1 MKKYLKK
8 ISALLMAA
16 IMVLTMCATVFAAD
30 EGTTTT
36 EPGHATVK
44 NVENGSNVK
53 VKAYKI
59 VNYNENGS
67 YESIVS
73 GKPADPSNPT
83 PTEIQELSV
92 NETILGGTH
101 VEFQRPSGEG
111 DFTYAFTEAGMWL
124 VIVEDSTQYLYN
136 PAVISVEQTPNGF
149 KYGTLDQSGEMVE
162 NGVTYMKKSKPT
174 ITKTA
179 VTPDVKGVQYG
190 DIIQFEIKADIP
202 NYKTT
207 EENIKYTINDKL
219 NGLTLVVDDDHEV
232 LARVGAADTT
242 GSENGDLTTAVNAA
256 VQNGATEFTVN
267 SGTPA
272 PLDDAWIL
280 AHKGQQIT
288 ITYYAKVTNAKYSV
302 DLNTNT
308 AKLEY
313 SANNKTHS
321 ETYETK
327 HYTFGIDTSIN
338 GKVDTGTPSK
348 TGEFIKINSDGE
360 VSYNETTGEVTKTEK
375 TELLSGAQFQLHIG
389 SADGSLFK
397 GANGKDTFET
407 VDGRL
412 EINGLDSDVEY
423 YLVETKA
430 PTGYKLLATPIKVKV
445 DAEFTGDVL
454 TGYTVNIGDKG
465 THYTYNETAGTTTL
479 VNDEDHPSN
488 PFGFTNT
495 KLGELPSTGGMGTY
509 LFTIVGVVLMACAAG
524 AFFMSRK
531 KTQE

>member
-1 MKKYLKK
+1 MKKYFKK

-36 EPGHATVK
+36 EPDYATVQ

-59 VNYNENGS
+59 VKYNGNGS

-83 PTEIQELSV
+83 PTEIQDLSV
-92 NETILGGTH
+92 NETILGGTQ
-101 VEFQRPSGEG
+101 VEFQRPSGAG
-111 DFTYAFTEAGMWL
+111 DFTYKFTEAGMWL
-124 VIVEDSTQYLYN
+124 VIVEGSTQYLYN
-136 PAVISVEQTPNGF
+136 PAVISVEQTPDGL

-162 NGVTYMKKSKPT
+162 NDVVYMKKSKPT

-179 VTPDVKGVQYG
+179 VTPNVNGVQYG
-190 DIIQFEIKADIP
+190 DIIQFEINADIP

-207 EENIKYTINDKL
+207 EQNIKYTINDTL
-219 NGLTLVVDDDHEV
+219 NGLTLVVDKDHEV
-232 LARVGAADTT
+232 KATVAGNADET
-242 GSENGDLTTAVNAA
+242 LTEAVNAA
-256 VQNGATEFTVN
+256 VLNGAAEFTVN
-267 SGTPA
+267 SETPA
-272 PLDDAWIL
+272 PLGAEWIL
-280 AHKGQQIT
+280 AHKGQKIT
-288 ITYYAKVTNAKYSV
+288 IRYYAKVTTDAKYSV

-313 SANNKTHS
+313 SANNNTHS
-321 ETYETK
+321 KTDKTK

-338 GKVDTGTPSK
+338 GRVGEGTQSK
-348 TGEFIKINSDGE
+348 TGEFIKINTDGG

-375 TELLSGAQFQLHIG
+375 TELLDGAEFQLHIG
-389 SADGSLFK
+389 SATGDLFTY
-397 GANGKDTFET
+397 ANGKDTFVTDEN
-407 VDGRL
+407 GRL

-430 PTGYKLLATPIKVKV
+430 PTGYKLLATPIRVKI
-445 DAEFTGDVL
+445 DAEFTEDVL

-465 THYTYNETAGTTTL
+465 THYTYNETTGTTTL
-479 VNDEDHPSN
+479 VNDEQHPSN
-488 PFGFTNT
+488 PFGFKNT

>member
-1 MKKYLKK
+1 MKKYFKK

-36 EPGHATVK
+36 ESGHATVK

-59 VNYNENGS
+59 VNYNGKGS
-67 YESIVS
+67 YESIVP
-73 GKPADPSNPT
+73 GNPADPSSPT
-83 PTEIQELSV
+83 PTEIQALSV

-101 VEFQRPSGEG
+101 VEFERPSGEG
-111 DFTYAFTEAGMWL
+111 DFTYKFTEAGMWL
-124 VIVEDSTQYLYN
+124 VIVEGSTQYLYN
-136 PAVISVEQTPNGF
+136 PAVISVEQTPNGL

-162 NGVTYMKKSKPT
+162 NNVTYMKKSEAT

-179 VTPDVKGVQYG
+179 LTPEVKGVQYG

-207 EENIKYTINDKL
+207 EKNIKYTINDTL
-219 NGLTLVVDDDHEV
+219 NGLTLVVDKDHEV
-232 LARVGAADTT
+232 KTT
-242 GSENGDLTTAVNAA
+242 VAGNGDETLTAAVNAA

-267 SGTPA
+267 SETPA
-272 PLDDAWIL
+272 PLDDEWIL
-280 AHKGQQIT
+280 AHKGQKIT

-313 SANNKTHS
+313 SANNNTHS
-321 ETYETK
+321 KTDITK
-327 HYTFGIDTSIN
+327 HYTFGIDTSIK
-338 GKVDTGTPSK
+338 GKAGEGTPSK
-348 TGEFIKINSDGE
+348 TGEFIKINTNGG

-375 TELLSGAQFQLHIG
+375 TELLNGAEFQLHIG
-389 SADGSLFK
+389 EATGDLFTD
-397 GANGKDTFET
+397 ASGKDTFVT
-407 VDGRL
+407 DKDGRL

-430 PTGYKLLATPIKVKV
+430 PTGYKLLATAIKVKIKASFE
-445 DAEFTGDVL
+445 DDVL
-454 TGYTVNIGDKG
+454 TGYTVDINGAE
-465 THYTYNETAGTTTL
+465 THYTYNEKDGITTL
-479 VNDEDHPSN
+479 VNDEQHPSN
-488 PFGFTNT
+488 PFGFENT

-524 AFFMSRK
+524 AFFMSRR

>member
-1 MKKYLKK
+1 MKKYFKK

-30 EGTTTT
+30 EGTTTSK
-36 EPGHATVK
+36 PDHATVQ
-44 NVENGSNVK
+44 NVENGTNVR

-83 PTEIQELSV
+83 PTEIQDLSV
-92 NETILGGTH
+92 NKTILGGTQ

-111 DFTYAFTEAGMWL
+111 DFTYKFTEAGMWL
-124 VIVEDSTQYLYN
+124 VIVEGSTQYLYN
-136 PAVISVEQTPNGF
+136 PAVISVEQTPDGL
-149 KYGTLDQSGEMVE
+149 KYGTLDQSGRMEE
-162 NGVTYMKKSKPT
+162 NGVVYMKKSEPT

-179 VTPDVKGVQYG
+179 VTPNVNGVQYG

-207 EENIKYTINDKL
+207 EKNIKYTINDTL
-219 NGLTLVVDDDHEV
+219 NGLTLVVDKDHEAKATV
-232 LARVGAADTT
+232 A
-242 GSENGDLTTAVNAA
+242 ENDDKDLTAAVNAA

-272 PLDDAWIL
+272 PLGDEWIL
-280 AHKGQQIT
+280 AHKGQKIT
-288 ITYYAKVTNAKYSV
+288 IKYYAKVTNAKYSV

-313 SANNKTHS
+313 SANNNTHS
-321 ETYETK
+321 KTDVTK
-327 HYTFGIDTSIN
+327 HYTFGIDTDI
-338 GKVDTGTPSK
+338 KGTAGEGTQSK
-348 TGEFIKINSDGE
+348 TGEFIKINTDGG
-360 VSYNETTGEVTKTEK
+360 VSYNEKTGEVKKTEN
-375 TELLSGAQFQLHIG
+375 TELLSGAEFQLHIG
-389 SADGSLFK
+389 SATGPLFTDAK
-397 GANGKDTFET
+397 GNSTFTT

-412 EINGLDSDVEY
+412 EINGLDSDIEY

-430 PTGYKLLATPIKVKV
+430 PAGYKLLATPIRVKIK
-445 DAEFTGDVL
+445 AEFTEDVL

-465 THYTYNETAGTTTL
+465 THYTYNETTGTTTL
-479 VNDEDHPSN
+479 VNDEQHPSN
-488 PFGFTNT
+488 PFGFKNT

-524 AFFMSRK
+524 AFFMSRR

>member
-1 MKKYLKK
+1 MKKYFKK

-36 EPGHATVK
+36 ESGHATVK

-59 VNYNENGS
+59 VKYNANGS

-83 PTEIQELSV
+83 PTEIQDLSV
-92 NETILGGTH
+92 NETILGGTQ

-111 DFTYAFTEAGMWL
+111 DFTYEFTEAGMWL
-124 VIVEDSTQYLYN
+124 VIVEGSTQYLYN

-162 NGVTYMKKSKPT
+162 NGVTYMKKSEAT
-174 ITKTA
+174 ITKKA
-179 VTPDVKGVQYG
+179 LTPEVKGVQYG
-190 DIIQFEIKADIP
+190 DIIQFEIEADIP

-207 EENIKYTINDKL
+207 EQNIKYTINDTL
-219 NGLTLVVDDDHEV
+219 NGLTLVVDKDHEV
-232 LARVGAADTT
+232 KATVAGKADDT
-242 GSENGDLTTAVNAA
+242 LTAAVNAA
-256 VQNGATEFTVN
+256 VLNGATEFTVN
-267 SGTPA
+267 SETPA
-272 PLDDAWIL
+272 PLGDGWIL
-280 AHKGQQIT
+280 AHKGQKIT

-313 SANNKTHS
+313 SANNNTHS
-321 ETYETK
+321 KTDVTK
-327 HYTFGIDTSIN
+327 HYTFGIDTTIK
-338 GKVDTGTPSK
+338 GRAGEGTPSK
-348 TGEFIKINSDGE
+348 TGEFIKINTDGG

-375 TELLSGAQFQLHIG
+375 TELLNGAEFQLHIG
-389 SADGSLFK
+389 SATGDLFTN
-397 GANGKDTFET
+397 ASGKSTFVT
-407 VDGRL
+407 DKDGRL

-430 PTGYKLLATPIKVKV
+430 PTGYKLLATAIKVKITASF
-445 DAEFTGDVL
+445 AEDVL
-454 TGYTVNIGDKG
+454 TGYTVDINGAE
-465 THYTYNETAGTTTL
+465 THYTYNEKDGVTTL
-479 VNDEDHPSN
+479 VNDADHPSN
-488 PFGFTNT
+488 PFGFENT

>member
-1 MKKYLKK
+1 MKKYFKK

-36 EPGHATVK
+36 EPDYATVQ

-59 VNYNENGS
+59 VNYNGNGS

-83 PTEIQELSV
+83 PTEIQDLSV
-92 NETILGGTH
+92 NETILGGTQ
-101 VEFQRPSGEG
+101 VEFQRPSGAG
-111 DFTYAFTEAGMWL
+111 DFTYKFTEAGMWL
-124 VIVEDSTQYLYN
+124 VIVEGSTQYLYN
-136 PAVISVEQTPNGF
+136 PAVISVEQTPDGL

-162 NGVTYMKKSKPT
+162 NDVVYMKKSKPT

-179 VTPDVKGVQYG
+179 VTPNVNGVQYG
-190 DIIQFEIKADIP
+190 DIIQFEINADIP

-207 EENIKYTINDKL
+207 EQNIKYTINDTL
-219 NGLTLVVDDDHEV
+219 NGLTLVVDKDHEV
-232 LARVGAADTT
+232 KATVAGNADET
-242 GSENGDLTTAVNAA
+242 LTEAVNAA
-256 VQNGATEFTVN
+256 VLNGAAEFTVN
-267 SGTPA
+267 SETPA
-272 PLDDAWIL
+272 PLGAEWIL
-280 AHKGQQIT
+280 AHKGQKIT
-288 ITYYAKVTNAKYSV
+288 IRYYAKVTTNAKYSV

-313 SANNKTHS
+313 SANNNTHS
-321 ETYETK
+321 KTDKTK

-338 GKVDTGTPSK
+338 GRVGEGTQSK
-348 TGEFIKINSDGE
+348 TGEFIKINTDGG

-375 TELLSGAQFQLHIG
+375 TELLDGAEFQLHIG
-389 SADGSLFK
+389 SATGDLFTY
-397 GANGKDTFET
+397 ANGKDTFVTDEN
-407 VDGRL
+407 GRL

-430 PTGYKLLATPIKVKV
+430 PTGYKLLATPIRVKI
-445 DAEFTGDVL
+445 DAEFTEDVL

-465 THYTYNETAGTTTL
+465 THYTYNETTGTTTL
-479 VNDEDHPSN
+479 VNDEQHPSN
-488 PFGFTNT
+488 PFGFKNT

>member
-1 MKKYLKK
+1 MKKYFKK

-36 EPGHATVK
+36 KSGHATVK
-44 NVENGSNVK
+44 NVENGAKVK

-59 VNYNENGS
+59 VNYNANGS
-67 YESIVS
+67 YESIVP
-73 GKPADPSNPT
+73 GNPADPSSPT
-83 PTEIQELSV
+83 PTEIQALSV

-101 VEFQRPSGEG
+101 VEFVRPSGEG
-111 DFTYAFTEAGMWL
+111 DFTYGFTEAGMWL
-124 VIVEDSTQYLYN
+124 VIVEGSTQYLYN

-162 NGVTYMKKSKPT
+162 NGVTYMKKSEPT

-179 VTPDVKGVQYG
+179 VTPKVDGVQYG

-207 EENIKYTINDKL
+207 EKNIKYTINDTL
-219 NGLTLVVDDDHEV
+219 NGLTLVVDKDHEV
-232 LARVGAADTT
+232 KATVAGKADDT
-242 GSENGDLTTAVNAA
+242 LTAAVNAA
-256 VQNGATEFTVN
+256 VANGATEYTVN
-267 SGTPA
+267 DGTSA
-272 PLDDAWIL
+272 LLDDAWIL
-280 AHKGQQIT
+280 AHKGQKIT
-288 ITYYAKVTNAKYSV
+288 ITYYAKVTSNAKYSV

-313 SANNKTHS
+313 SANNNTHS
-321 ETYETK
+321 KTDITK
-327 HYTFGIDTSIN
+327 HYTFGIDTSI
-338 GKVDTGTPSK
+338 KGTAGEGTQSK
-348 TGEFIKINSDGE
+348 TGEFIKINTDGD
-360 VSYNETTGEVTKTEK
+360 VSYNEKGEVTKTEK
-375 TELLSGAQFQLHIG
+375 TELLNGAEFQLHIG
-389 SADGSLFK
+389 SATGGLFTN
-397 GANGKDTFET
+397 AEGKNTFVTDEK
-407 VDGRL
+407 GRL

-430 PTGYKLLATPIKVKV
+430 PTGYKLLATAIKVKITASF
-445 DAEFTGDVL
+445 AEDVL
-454 TGYTVNIGDKG
+454 TGYTVDINGAE
-465 THYTYNETAGTTTL
+465 THYTYNEKDGITTL
-479 VNDEDHPSN
+479 VNDADHPSN
-488 PFGFTNT
+488 PFGFENT

-524 AFFMSRK
+524 AFFMSRR

>member
-1 MKKYLKK
+1 MKKYFKK

-59 VNYNENGS
+59 VNYNGNGS
-67 YESIVS
+67 YESIVP
-73 GKPADPSNPT
+73 GKPADPSSPT
-83 PTEIQELSV
+83 PTEIQDLSV

-101 VEFQRPSGEG
+101 VEFERPSGKG
-111 DFTYAFTEAGMWL
+111 DFTYGFTEAGMWL
-124 VIVEDSTQYLYN
+124 VIVEGSTQYLYN

-149 KYGTLDQSGEMVE
+149 KYGTLDQSGEMVGD
-162 NGVTYMKKSKPT
+162 GVTYMKRSEAT

-179 VTPDVKGVQYG
+179 LTPEVKGVQYG

-207 EENIKYTINDKL
+207 EKNIKYTIKDTL
-219 NGLTLVVDDDHEV
+219 NGLALVVD
-232 LARVGAADTT
+232 
-242 GSENGDLTTAVNAA
+242 ENHKVEATVAGKTDADLTAA
-256 VQNGATEFTVN
+256 VDAVVVNGATEYTVN
-267 SGTPA
+267 DGTPA
-272 PLDDAWIL
+272 LLGDAWIL
-280 AHKGQQIT
+280 AHKGQKIA
-288 ITYYAKVTNAKYSV
+288 IKYYAQVTSNAKYSV

-313 SANNKTHS
+313 SANNNTHS
-321 ETYETK
+321 KTDITK
-327 HYTFGIDTSIN
+327 HYTFGIDTSIK
-338 GKVDTGTPSK
+338 GTAGTGTQNK
-348 TGEFIKINSDGE
+348 TGEFIKINTDGD
-360 VSYNETTGEVTKTEK
+360 VSYNEKGEVTKTDK
-375 TELLSGAQFQLHIG
+375 TELLSGAEFQLHIG
-389 SADGSLFK
+389 SATGDLFTD
-397 GANGKDTFET
+397 ANREDTFVT
-407 VDGRL
+407 DKDGRL

-430 PTGYKLLATPIKVKV
+430 PTGYKLLATAIRVKITASF
-445 DAEFTGDVL
+445 AEDVL
-454 TGYTVNIGDKG
+454 TGYTVDINGAE
-465 THYTYNETAGTTTL
+465 THYAYNEKDGITTL
-479 VNDEDHPSN
+479 VNDPDHPSN
-488 PFGFTNT
+488 PFGFENT

-524 AFFMSRK
+524 AFFMSRR

>member
-1 MKKYLKK
+1 MKKYFKK

-36 EPGHATVK
+36 EPDYATVQ

-59 VNYNENGS
+59 VNYNGNGS

-83 PTEIQELSV
+83 PTEIQDLSV
-92 NETILGGTH
+92 NETILGGTQ
-101 VEFQRPSGEG
+101 VEFQRPSGAG
-111 DFTYAFTEAGMWL
+111 DFTYKFTEAGMWL
-124 VIVEDSTQYLYN
+124 VIVEGSTQYLYN
-136 PAVISVEQTPNGF
+136 PAVISVEQTPDGL

-162 NGVTYMKKSKPT
+162 NDVVYMKKSKPT

-179 VTPDVKGVQYG
+179 VTPNVNGVQYG
-190 DIIQFEIKADIP
+190 DIIQFEINADIP

-207 EENIKYTINDKL
+207 EQNIKYTINDTL
-219 NGLTLVVDDDHEV
+219 NGLTLVVDKDHEV
-232 LARVGAADTT
+232 KATVAGNADET
-242 GSENGDLTTAVNAA
+242 LTEAVNAA
-256 VQNGATEFTVN
+256 VLNGAAEFTVN
-267 SGTPA
+267 SETPA
-272 PLDDAWIL
+272 PLGAEWIL
-280 AHKGQQIT
+280 AHKGQKIT
-288 ITYYAKVTNAKYSV
+288 IRYYAKVTTDAKYSV

-313 SANNKTHS
+313 SANNNTHS
-321 ETYETK
+321 KTDKTK

-338 GKVDTGTPSK
+338 GRVGEGTQSK
-348 TGEFIKINSDGE
+348 TGEFIKINTDGG

-375 TELLSGAQFQLHIG
+375 TELLDGAEFQLHIG
-389 SADGSLFK
+389 SATGDLFTY
-397 GANGKDTFET
+397 ANGKDTFVTDEN
-407 VDGRL
+407 GRL

-430 PTGYKLLATPIKVKV
+430 PTGYKLLATPIRVKI
-445 DAEFTGDVL
+445 DAEFTEDVL

-465 THYTYNETAGTTTL
+465 THYTYNETTGTTTL
-479 VNDEDHPSN
+479 VNDEQHPSN
-488 PFGFTNT
+488 PFGFKNT

>member
-1 MKKYLKK
+1 
-8 ISALLMAA
+8 MAA

-36 EPGHATVK
+36 EPDYATVQ

-59 VNYNENGS
+59 VNYNGNGS

-83 PTEIQELSV
+83 PTEIQDLSV
-92 NETILGGTH
+92 NETILGGTQ
-101 VEFQRPSGEG
+101 VEFQRPSGAG
-111 DFTYAFTEAGMWL
+111 DFTYKFTEAGMWL
-124 VIVEDSTQYLYN
+124 VIVEGSTQYLYN
-136 PAVISVEQTPNGF
+136 PAVISVEQTPDGL

-162 NGVTYMKKSKPT
+162 NDVVYMKKSKPT

-179 VTPDVKGVQYG
+179 VTPNVNGVQYG
-190 DIIQFEIKADIP
+190 DIIQFEINADIP

-207 EENIKYTINDKL
+207 EQNIKYTINDTL
-219 NGLTLVVDDDHEV
+219 NGLTLVVDKDHEV
-232 LARVGAADTT
+232 KATVAGNADET
-242 GSENGDLTTAVNAA
+242 LTEAVNAA
-256 VQNGATEFTVN
+256 VLNGAAEFTVN
-267 SGTPA
+267 SETPA
-272 PLDDAWIL
+272 PLGAEWIL
-280 AHKGQQIT
+280 AHKGQKIT
-288 ITYYAKVTNAKYSV
+288 IRYYAKVTIDAKYSV

-313 SANNKTHS
+313 SANNNTHS
-321 ETYETK
+321 KTDKTK

-338 GKVDTGTPSK
+338 GRVGEGTQSK
-348 TGEFIKINSDGE
+348 TGEFIKINTDGG

-375 TELLSGAQFQLHIG
+375 TELLDGAEFQLHIG
-389 SADGSLFK
+389 SATGDLFTY
-397 GANGKDTFET
+397 ANGKDTFVTDEN
-407 VDGRL
+407 GRL

-430 PTGYKLLATPIKVKV
+430 PTGYKLLATPIRVKI
-445 DAEFTGDVL
+445 DAEFTEDVL

-465 THYTYNETAGTTTL
+465 THYTYNETTGTTTL
-479 VNDEDHPSN
+479 VNDEQHPSN
-488 PFGFTNT
+488 PFGFKNT

>member
-1 MKKYLKK
+1 MKKYFKK

-59 VNYNENGS
+59 VNYDANGS
-67 YESIVS
+67 YRSIVP

-92 NETILGGTH
+92 NKDILDGTH

-111 DFTYAFTEAGMWL
+111 DFTYEFTEAGMWL
-124 VIVEDSTQYLYN
+124 VIVEGSTQYLYN
-136 PAVISVEQTPNGF
+136 PAVISVEQTQNGF
-149 KYGTLDQSGEMVE
+149 KYGTLDQSGVMVE
-162 NGVTYMKKSKPT
+162 NGVTYMKKSEAT

-179 VTPDVKGVQYG
+179 LTPNVKGVQYG

-207 EENIKYTINDKL
+207 EKNIKYTINDTL
-219 NGLTLVVDDDHEV
+219 NGLTLVVDEDHEAKATV
-232 LARVGAADTT
+232 AG
-242 GSENGDLTTAVNAA
+242 NGDETLTAAVNAA

-267 SGTPA
+267 SETPA
-272 PLDDAWIL
+272 PLDDEWIL
-280 AHKGQQIT
+280 AHKGQKIT

-313 SANNKTHS
+313 SANNNTHS
-321 ETYETK
+321 KTDITK
-327 HYTFGIDTSIN
+327 HYTFGIDTSIK
-338 GKVDTGTPSK
+338 GTAGEGTPNK
-348 TGEFIKINSDGE
+348 TGEFIKINTDGD
-360 VSYNETTGEVTKTEK
+360 VSYNEKGEVTKTEK
-375 TELLSGAQFQLHIG
+375 TELLDGAEFQLHIG
-389 SADGSLFK
+389 SATGDLFTD
-397 GANGKDTFET
+397 ANGEDTFVT
-407 VDGRL
+407 DKDGRL

-430 PTGYKLLATPIKVKV
+430 PTGYKLLATAIRVKITASF
-445 DAEFTGDVL
+445 AEDVL
-454 TGYTVNIGDKG
+454 TGYTVDINGAE
-465 THYTYNETAGTTTL
+465 THYAYNEKDEITTL
-479 VNDEDHPSN
+479 VNDADHPSN
-488 PFGFTNT
+488 PFGFENT

-531 KTQE
+531 KNQE

>member
-1 MKKYLKK
+1 MKKYFKK

-59 VNYNENGS
+59 VNYKANGS

-83 PTEIQELSV
+83 PTEIQDLSV
-92 NETILGGTH
+92 NATILGGTQ

-111 DFTYAFTEAGMWL
+111 DFTYEFTEAGMWL
-124 VIVEDSTQYLYN
+124 VIVEGSTQYLYN

-162 NGVTYMKKSKPT
+162 NGVTYMKKSEAT
-174 ITKTA
+174 ITKKA
-179 VTPDVKGVQYG
+179 LTPEVKGVQYG
-190 DIIQFEIKADIP
+190 DIIQFEIEADIP

-207 EENIKYTINDKL
+207 EQNIKYTINDTL
-219 NGLTLVVDDDHEV
+219 NGLTLVVDEDHEV
-232 LARVGAADTT
+232 KATVAGNADET
-242 GSENGDLTTAVNAA
+242 LTAAVNAA
-256 VQNGATEFTVN
+256 VLNGAAEFTVN
-267 SGTPA
+267 SETPA
-272 PLDDAWIL
+272 PLGDEWIL
-280 AHKGQQIT
+280 AHKGQKIT
-288 ITYYAKVTNAKYSV
+288 IKYYARVTNAKYSV

-313 SANNKTHS
+313 SANNNTHS
-321 ETYETK
+321 KTDVTK
-327 HYTFGIDTSIN
+327 HYTFGIDTSIK
-338 GKVDTGTPSK
+338 GRVGEGTQSK
-348 TGEFIKINSDGE
+348 TGEFIKINTDGD
-360 VSYNETTGEVTKTEK
+360 VSYNEKGEVTKTEK
-375 TELLSGAQFQLHIG
+375 TELLDGAEFQLHIG
-389 SADGSLFK
+389 SATGD
-397 GANGKDTFET
+397 ANGEDTFVT
-407 VDGRL
+407 DKDGRL

-430 PTGYKLLATPIKVKV
+430 PTGYKLLATAIRVKITASF
-445 DAEFTGDVL
+445 AEDVL
-454 TGYTVNIGDKG
+454 TGYTVDINGAE
-465 THYTYNETAGTTTL
+465 THYAYNEKDGITTL
-479 VNDEDHPSN
+479 VNDPNHPNN
-488 PFGFTNT
+488 PFGFENT

>member
-1 MKKYLKK
+1 MKKYFKK

-67 YESIVS
+67 YESIVN

-83 PTEIQELSV
+83 PTEIQDLSV
-92 NETILGGTH
+92 NETILGGTQ

-124 VIVEDSTQYLYN
+124 VIVEGSTQYLYN

-162 NGVTYMKKSKPT
+162 NGVTYMKKSEAT

-179 VTPDVKGVQYG
+179 LTPHVNGVQYG

-207 EENIKYTINDKL
+207 EKNIKYTINDTL
-219 NGLTLVVDDDHEV
+219 NGLALVVDEDHAAKATVAGKDDK
-232 LARVGAADTT
+232 
-242 GSENGDLTTAVNAA
+242 DLTAAVNAA

-267 SGTPA
+267 SETPA
-272 PLDDAWIL
+272 PLGDEWIL
-280 AHKGQQIT
+280 AHKGQKIT
-288 ITYYAKVTNAKYSV
+288 ITYYAKVTSDAKYSV

-321 ETYETK
+321 KTDVTK
-327 HYTFGIDTSIN
+327 HYTFGIDTDIK
-338 GKVDTGTPSK
+338 GTAGEGTPSK
-348 TGEFIKINSDGE
+348 TGEFIKINTAGG
-360 VSYNETTGEVTKTEK
+360 VSYKEKTGEVIKTEK
-375 TELLSGAQFQLHIG
+375 TELLNGAEFQLHIG
-389 SADGSLFK
+389 SATGDLFTY
-397 GANGKDTFET
+397 ANGKDTFVTDEN
-407 VDGRL
+407 GRL

-430 PTGYKLLATPIKVKV
+430 PTGYKLLATPIKVKIT
-445 DAEFTGDVL
+445 ASFTEDVL
-454 TGYTVNIGDKG
+454 TGYTVDINGAE
-465 THYTYNETAGTTTL
+465 THYTYNEKDGITTL
-479 VNDEDHPSN
+479 VNDADHPSN
-488 PFGFTNT
+488 PFGFENT